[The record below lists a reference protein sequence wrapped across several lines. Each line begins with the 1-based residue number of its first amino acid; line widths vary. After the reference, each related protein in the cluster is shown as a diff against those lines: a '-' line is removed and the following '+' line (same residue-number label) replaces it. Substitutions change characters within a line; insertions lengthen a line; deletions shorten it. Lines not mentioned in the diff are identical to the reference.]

1 MLEGLFLVDD
11 LSCKY
16 VMLFFIIYI
25 GLNYVWEKYFDFF
38 YLKSFV
44 FLLEIVDFVMKDFDF
59 GWRF

>member
-1 MLEGLFLVDD
+1 MLESLFLVDD

-25 GLNYVWEKYFDFF
+25 GLNNVWEKYFDFF

>member
-25 GLNYVWEKYFDFF
+25 GLNNVWEKYFDFF